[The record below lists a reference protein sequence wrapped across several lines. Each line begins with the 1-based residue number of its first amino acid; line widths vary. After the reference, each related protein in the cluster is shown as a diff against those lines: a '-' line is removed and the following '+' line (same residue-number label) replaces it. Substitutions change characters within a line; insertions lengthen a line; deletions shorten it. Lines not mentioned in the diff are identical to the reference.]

1 MPGVATGEPLKGG
14 LEAKRDV
21 LPWNLKDEKI
31 GRMRHAGAWV
41 AGCWFPFPAWA
52 SSIRETLHE
61 LVTADACANRTPAL
75 SCFDTSSSLILSLP
89 IYAFIFQM

>member
-31 GRMRHAGAWV
+31 GRMRHAGAW
-41 AGCWFPFPAWA
+41 GC
-52 SSIRETLHE
+52 RM
-61 LVTADACANRTPAL
+61 LV
-75 SCFDTSSSLILSLP
+75 P
-89 IYAFIFQM
+89 IPGVGVVDPRDLA